1 MLVCYDV
8 LYKNKCGAIFMHFGR
23 QKYEQTFSK
32 NSRNGFLK
40 LNQIFV
46 KSLLEESMLTEY
58 LNALEGIAH
67 LVLFGRTGN
76 L

>member
-1 MLVCYDV
+1 MC
-8 LYKNKCGAIFMHFGR
+8 FGR
-23 QKYEQTFSK
+23 QKYEWTFSK

-46 KSLLEESMLTEY
+46 KSLLDESMLIEY
-58 LNALEGIAH
+58 FNALEGIAY
-67 LVLFGRTGN
+67 LVVFGRTEN